1 MLKAKPIELIGLTK
15 RFGHDVVA
23 VDEFD
28 LMIPGGEFLTLLG
41 PSGCGKTTLL
51 RMIAGLEQVSSG
63 RIMIDGEDVTDVPPN
78 RRDTSIMFQDYALF
92 PHKTIVENIGF
103 GLKMSGLSRSEY
115 RKRAQEMLGFIQLPD
130 VGSRLP
136 SQLSGGQKQ
145 RVALARSLVIEPAVL
160 LLDEPLGALDANLRR
175 RLRTILR
182 TSCPGPSAPA
192 DAGQS
197 TRAYRS

>member
-28 LMIPGGEFLTLLG
+28 LTIPGGEFLTLLG

-63 RIMIDGEDVTDVPPN
+63 RIMIDDDDVTDIPPN
-78 RRDTSIMFQDYALF
+78 KRDTSIMFQDYALF
-92 PHKTIVENIGF
+92 PHKTILENIGF

-136 SQLSGGQKQ
+136 SQLSGGQK
-145 RVALARSLVIEPAVL
+145 RVALARSW
-160 LLDEPLGALDANLRR
+160 
-175 RLRTILR
+175 
-182 TSCPGPSAPA
+182 
-192 DAGQS
+192 
-197 TRAYRS
+197 